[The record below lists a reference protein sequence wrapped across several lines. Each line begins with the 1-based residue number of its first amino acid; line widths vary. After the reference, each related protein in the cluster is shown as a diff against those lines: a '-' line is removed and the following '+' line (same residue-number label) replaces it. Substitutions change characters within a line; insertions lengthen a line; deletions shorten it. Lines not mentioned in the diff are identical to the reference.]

1 MIDPKSG
8 RAGGRRNDD
17 RQGAQGL
24 LSPSHGER
32 GRMRNKNHAMEM
44 TRGWKSQS
52 DFHPRLEISLENA
65 RFPHSHSRSS
75 LFRIT
80 SAERRPNSERVNHAS
95 HTKIL
100 TLPTRT
106 NDAQR
111 SPKSSSQLGSP
122 WSRDHEDGGP
132 TIQLPAASVRCTLP
146 RRWLS
151 VYAFA
156 NLVRIDWHS
165 LQMVATTPIL
175 FRLNAAANCWVP
187 KAATSPMK
195 RSKQVV
201 IKPIAGTSTDRH
213 VPRSATART
222 STRGRHQLPVR
233 SRFCSKKEVL

>member
-1 MIDPKSG
+1 MSQKS
-8 RAGGRRNDD
+8 ASW
-17 RQGAQGL
+17 QGEAQGGNGNDNDSRL
-24 LSPSHGER
+24 VSRRLPDVGGFHG
-32 GRMRNKNHAMEM
+32 K
-44 TRGWKSQS
+44 
-52 DFHPRLEISLENA
+52 
-65 RFPHSHSRSS
+65 
-75 LFRIT
+75 
-80 SAERRPNSERVNHAS
+80 V
-95 HTKIL
+95 
-100 TLPTRT
+100 PTRT